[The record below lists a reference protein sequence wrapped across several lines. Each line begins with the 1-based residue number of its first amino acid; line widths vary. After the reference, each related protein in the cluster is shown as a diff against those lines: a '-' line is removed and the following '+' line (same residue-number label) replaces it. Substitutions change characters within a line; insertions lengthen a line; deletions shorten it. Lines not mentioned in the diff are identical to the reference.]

1 MAVLVNL
8 KPYEAPPNRALMH
21 IIVPLCKAIST
32 LEDPKGVFGSEN
44 LEGCDGMI
52 LFLVEFAWK
61 VKGHN
66 HPQEGKF

>member
-1 MAVLVNL
+1 
-8 KPYEAPPNRALMH
+8 MH
-21 IIVPLCKAIST
+21 IIVPLYKAIST

-44 LEGCDGMI
+44 GEECDGMI
-52 LFLVEFAWK
+52 IFLVEFAWK